1 MKANRPNRRLPPLAM
16 TAEEFDRLAA
26 VAEAQGVNMAL
37 FAKRAVMRAV
47 SRQEAFASLS
57 APSDTGAGRNAAQG
71 AENGT
76 ARPTLRLNGHAAPA
90 ASLERNTP

>member
-57 APSDTGAGRNAAQG
+57 ASDTGQWRNAPQG
-71 AENGT
+71 PENGT
-76 ARPTLRLNGHAAPA
+76 ARPVRKLNGHAAQA
-90 ASLERNTP
+90 ASTDRNTS

>member
-26 VAEAQGVNMAL
+26 VPEAQGVNMAL

-47 SRQEAFASLS
+47 ARREAFASLS
-57 APSDTGAGRNAAQG
+57 APVDTSEAPDAPQG
-71 AENGT
+71 PENGT
-76 ARPTLRLNGHAAPA
+76 ARPALRLNGHAGRAGP
-90 ASLERNTP
+90 

>member
-57 APSDTGAGRNAAQG
+57 GHGNASEAGNAAQG
-71 AENGT
+71 AENG
-76 ARPTLRLNGHAAPA
+76 TLRLNGHAAPA